1 MGGGG
6 NQKPRSS
13 GGANIQ
19 QQAAPSLQVLN
30 DNYKK
35 SRQRIVAVDAFGGQ
49 NAFSTNNA
57 MGSTVTGTGNAKS
70 RKKSLGSGRQP
81 TSGGASLE
89 STGNDRLVYLNLNQY

>member
-6 NQKPRSS
+6 GNHKPRSS
-13 GGANIQ
+13 GAANIQ

-49 NAFSTNNA
+49 NAFSSNG
-57 MGSTVTGTGNAKS
+57 MGGAATGTGNAKG

-81 TSGGASLE
+81 ASGAPSVD
-89 STGNDRLVYLNLNQY
+89 SAGNERLVYLNLNQY